1 MVVAMITVRVVQ
13 VATDEVV
20 DVIAVRY
27 CLVAAT
33 RTVNVICLV
42 AAAVVRSATLGVR
55 LADRDSML
63 VVVILM
69 CAMQVA
75 VVQVADVIAVLNGG
89 VTAIWA
95 VLVVVVS
102 VLLAAHGS
110 SPVRILRWVGSAWSI
125 TLLIRS
131 RTWPSASE

>member
-1 MVVAMITVRVVQ
+1 MITVRVVQ
-13 VATDEVV
+13 VAIDEVV

-33 RTVNVICLV
+33 RAVHVIRLV
-42 AAAVVRSATLGVR
+42 TAAVVRPTTLR
-55 LADRDSML
+55 IRIAYRDSML
-63 VVVILM
+63 VVVILVG
-69 CAMQVA
+69 AMQVA

-89 VTAIWA
+89 VTAIGS
-95 VLVVVVS
+95 VLMVVVS
-102 VLLAAHGS
+102 VLLAAHES
-110 SPVRILRWVGSAWSI
+110 APVRMLRWVGSAWSI

>member
-1 MVVAMITVRVVQ
+1 MITVRVVQ
-13 VATDEVV
+13 VAIDEVV

-33 RTVNVICLV
+33 LAVHVICLV
-42 AAAVVRSATLGVR
+42 TAAVVRPTTIRIR

-63 VVVILM
+63 VVVILVG
-69 CAMQVA
+69 AMQVA

-89 VTAIWA
+89 VTAIGS
-95 VLVVVVS
+95 VLMVVVS
-102 VLLAAHGS
+102 VLLAAHES
-110 SPVRILRWVGSAWSI
+110 APVRMLRWVGSAWSI

>member
-1 MVVAMITVRVVQ
+1 MITVRVVQ
-13 VATDEVV
+13 VAIDEVV

-33 RTVNVICLV
+33 RAVHVIWLV
-42 AAAVVRSATLGVR
+42 TAAVVRPTTLR
-55 LADRDSML
+55 IRIAYRDSML
-63 VVVILM
+63 VVVILVG
-69 CAMQVA
+69 AMQVA

-89 VTAIWA
+89 VTAIGS
-95 VLVVVVS
+95 VLMVVVS
-102 VLLAAHGS
+102 VLLAAHES
-110 SPVRILRWVGSAWSI
+110 APVRMLRWVGSAWSI